1 MIILGI
7 ESSCDETSIAIVE
20 NGKKVYSNII
30 ATQIDIHKK
39 YGGVV
44 PEIASRHHI
53 QNIGYVLYECLEE
66 ANMTMENIDYI
77 AVTNKPGLIG
87 SLLVGL
93 IFAKGLSLAFNKPLI
108 PVNHIEGHIY
118 STFLENDNLELPAI
132 TVVASGGHTSIYYM
146 DENHNLSLMGETLD
160 DAIGEAYDKVA
171 RVLGLQYPGGPA
183 IEKCSKNGEINFDI
197 PLPNIKGYDLSFSG
211 IKTAVTNYSNKKNM
225 KDESYNISD
234 IAKSFQY
241 TAVEHLKR
249 KIIKAFTDKNAKTI
263 AVAGGVSANTYLRE
277 VLYNTVELKNVNIVF
292 PKKMEYCT
300 DNGAMIAACAYYML
314 KYKKNFEM
322 STSNMVDAVSTKEF
336 HKN

>member
-1 MIILGI
+1 MKILGI

-20 NGKKVYSNII
+20 DGKKVYSNII

-53 QNIGYVLYECLEE
+53 QNISYVLYECLKE
-66 ANMTMENIDYI
+66 ANMTMEDIDYI

-93 IFAKGLSLAFNKPLI
+93 IFAKGLAVKFNKPLI
-108 PVNHIEGHIY
+108 PVNHINGHIY
-118 STFLENDNLELPAI
+118 SLFLENDNVKLPAI
-132 TVVASGGHTSIYYM
+132 TIVASGGHTSIYNM
-146 DENHNLSLMGETLD
+146 DENHNLTLLGETLD

-171 RVLGLQYPGGPA
+171 RVIGLQYPGGPA
-183 IEKCSKNGEINFDI
+183 IEKCSKEGKLDINI
-197 PLPNIKGYDLSFSG
+197 PLPNIKDYDLSFSG
-211 IKTAVTNYSNKKNM
+211 IKTYVTNYVNKKQM
-225 KDESYNISD
+225 KNESYNISD
-234 IAKSFQY
+234 IAKSFQC

-249 KIIKAFTDKNAKTI
+249 KAIKAILDTNAKTI
-263 AVAGGVSANTYLRE
+263 AIAGGVSANTYLRE
-277 VLYNTVELKNVNIVF
+277 ALYNSNELKDVDIIF

-314 KYKKNFEM
+314 KYRKDLEISIN
-322 STSNMVDAVSTKEF
+322 VDATSTKEF
-336 HKN
+336 HRN